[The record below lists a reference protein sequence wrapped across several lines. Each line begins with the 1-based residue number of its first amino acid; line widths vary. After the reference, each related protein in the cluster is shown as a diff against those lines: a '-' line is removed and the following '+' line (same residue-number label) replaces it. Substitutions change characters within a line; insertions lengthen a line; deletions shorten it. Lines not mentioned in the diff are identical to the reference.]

1 MLPYATSH
9 TIVRNN
15 ISQNHKVLK
24 AQDDFITY
32 ACLSPLHFSST
43 SHFSSSFLAASHTLK
58 LQYIQ
63 PAHRKWRECM
73 AMMRIAGHC
82 WHWAHNICSLQA
94 KQLYWIARPHRFGS
108 WQVHDV
114 TFNLTLWQTDC
125 VECTHKYFYWIL
137 FLFCLF
143 FFLLFFFFGNTF
155 SACIEAIFFWVFAK
169 NLFIF
174 VNFILYIFQLYV
186 FHLFY
191 VTQLQSSFR

>member
-32 ACLSPLHFSST
+32 ACPSPLHFCST

-125 VECTHKYFYWIL
+125 VECTHKYFYWIFFLFRLFVFFFYLIHLVHVLKLFFSGFLRKIYL
-137 FLFCLF
+137 FLLILF
-143 FFLLFFFFGNTF
+143 Y
-155 SACIEAIFFWVFAK
+155 IFFSYTF
-169 NLFIF
+169 FIYSMSH
-174 VNFILYIFQLYV
+174 N
-186 FHLFY
+186 
-191 VTQLQSSFR
+191 SSLLLGN